1 MITCTANMK
10 QYIEQS
16 LQNAENNISKITD
29 HIKNMEGM
37 SGLKTR
43 HFYNNLL
50 NIPDARYLEIG
61 TWKGSSVC
69 SAMCGNKATVVCI
82 DNWSEFGGPKD
93 EFLANFNT
101 YKGEN
106 KASFIEQDCF
116 TVDTYTLPK
125 FNIYMYDGNHTKNS
139 YYNALLHFYNCLD
152 NTFIFIVDDWNWRDV
167 RDGTFESI
175 RKLNL
180 DVLYEKEIR
189 LTWDDSH
196 TDQEY
201 GKETWWNGIYIAV
214 LHKRRKDTLR
224 IDYKSNKSELC
235 ELGRIYDT
243 DKSSQRDN
251 PIDIRYCHPYTIFY
265 EGIFRA
271 IKNDHLK
278 IAELGILDGGSL
290 RMWRD
295 YFTNSEIYG
304 FDNDRNLIT
313 NFKNSHRITLNH
325 IDVTDKDNIVQS
337 LKSLNCTFDIIIDD
351 TTHRLEDQIKIIK
364 NAYQYL
370 RPGGVLIIED
380 IFKSTRENDYINPLK
395 NILEYFSDY
404 YFIDLDSKR
413 KNSHGWNNDKLL
425 VLVRAGGEPLLKITN
440 KLTIITPCY
449 RINNLQKVKESINFD
464 FVDEWIIVYDATKVT
479 ENPNLFPAHPKI
491 KEYIHTGEGISGNPQ
506 RNYALTKVSNPNTSL
521 YYLDDDNVLHPDI
534 YNLLRVLDN
543 TKIYTFRQ
551 GDRLKGNNINVG
563 SIDTAM
569 CIIPFKTCKEVR
581 WIPEKYD
588 ADGYYIK
595 ECYELNRDNYIFVDN
610 DLCYYNKLA

>member
-1 MITCTANMK
+1 MK

-93 EFLANFNT
+93 EFLSNFNT

-106 KASFIEQDCF
+106 NAMFIEQDCF

-125 FNIYMYDGNHTKNS
+125 FNIYMYDGNHSKNS
-139 YYNALLHFYNCLD
+139 HYNALLHFYNCLD

-196 TDQEY
+196 TDQQY

-265 EGIFRA
+265 EGLFRS
-271 IKNDHLK
+271 IKNHNLK
-278 IAELGILDGGSL
+278 IAELGILDGASL

-313 NFKNSHRITLNH
+313 NFKNSDRITLNH
-325 IDVTDKDNIVQS
+325 IDVTDKDNILQS
-337 LKSLNCTFDIIIDD
+337 FKALDLTFDIIIDD
-351 TTHRLEDQIKIIK
+351 TTHRLEDQLRIIK
-364 NAYQYL
+364 TVYQYL

-380 IFKSTRENDYINPLK
+380 IFKSTREDDYINPLK

-404 YFIDLDSKR
+404 YFVDLDSKR

-425 VLVRAGGEPLLKITN
+425 VLVKAGGEPLLKITN
-440 KLTIITPCY
+440 KLTIITPSY

-479 ENPNLFPAHPKI
+479 ENPNLFLGHPKI
-491 KEYIHTGEGISGNPQ
+491 KEYIHIAEGISGNPQ

-521 YYLDDDNVLHPDI
+521 YYLDDDNLLHPDI

-569 CIIPFKTCKEVR
+569 CIIPFNTCKHVR

-595 ECYELNRDNYIFVDN
+595 ECYDLNRDNYIFVDN
-610 DLCYYNKLA
+610 DLSYYNKIITF